1 MMVYDAQS
9 NTWTEQQGPPNQ
21 NRIMMNAFAHNG
33 RIVTANMNRT
43 AFQCGSG
50 SDPNWSRF
58 ELDVVPGIIE
68 GVAGSVILG

>member
-1 MMVYDAQS
+1 MMVYDVQS

-21 NRIMMNAFAHNG
+21 DRIMMNAFAHNG
-33 RIVTANMNRT
+33 RIVAVNMNRT
-43 AFQCGSG
+43 AFQRGSG
-50 SDPNWSRF
+50 DPDWSRF